1 MSAPFAPARPGPAD
15 TLDVFAGA
23 GGWDCPAREMGLAV
37 LGVEL
42 DRTAC
47 ATRAAAGLPT
57 VRADAAG
64 LDLSRMAGQITG
76 LIASPPCTM
85 FSQAGLQA
93 ARVLLAILAGLIRE
107 GLRGEHTRAKRARE
121 MRAALAASPW
131 PRPRTRPSRK
141 ARAVKVPVHLTRAQ
155 RSAAIAEAVASA
167 ALVAAPARY
176 IAQLRPE
183 WIAMEQ
189 VVEALPLWEVY
200 AAELRA
206 MGYSA
211 WCGVLNAADYGVP
224 QTRRRAVLVASR
236 VRKVTQPPPTHR
248 DPDARL
254 DLMNAGLPVWVS
266 MFDAIGRG
274 ATAVPVPTITAGGT
288 STGGAEPWPTRARAF
303 LASQMAAGQW
313 EFRVD
318 KQAKAVRRPLDRP
331 AQTIKAGH
339 SASSEMAWISPT
351 REASLL
357 DPWEAAVLQSFP
369 RTWPWAGGRGQQF
382 RQIGNAI
389 PCEMAR
395 HVLAMAAGVPPFPA
409 TAAA

>member
-1 MSAPFAPARPGPAD
+1 VSAPFAPAD
-15 TLDVFAGA
+15 TLDLFAGA
-23 GGWDCPAREMGLAV
+23 GGWDCPGEQMGLRI

-64 LDLSRMAGQITG
+64 LDLSRMAGRITG

-85 FSQAGLQA
+85 FSQAGTQA
-93 ARVLLAILAGLIRE
+93 ARLLLAILADLIRD
-107 GLRGEHTRAKRARE
+107 GLRGERTRAKRAAQ
-121 MRAALAASPW
+121 MRAALAASRW

-141 ARAVKVPVHLTRAQ
+141 ARKVKVPVHLTRAQ
-155 RSAAIAEAVASA
+155 RSAVIAAAVQSA

-189 VVEALPLWEVY
+189 VAEALPLWEVY

-211 WCGVLNAADYGVP
+211 WCGTLNAADYGVP
-224 QTRRRAVLVASR
+224 QTRRRAILIASR
-236 VRKVTQPPPTHR
+236 VRKVAMPPPTHR
-248 DPDARL
+248 DPEARL
-254 DLMNAGLPVWVS
+254 DLMNADLPPWMS
-266 MFDAIGRG
+266 MHEAIGRG

-303 LASQMAAGQW
+303 LASQLAAGLW

-318 KQAKAVRRPLDRP
+318 KQAKAVRRTLDRP
-331 AQTIKAGH
+331 AQTIKSGH

-357 DPWEAAVLQSFP
+357 EPWEAAVLQSFP
-369 RTWPWAGGRGQQF
+369 RAWPWAGGRGQQF

-389 PCEMAR
+389 PCELAR
-395 HVLAMAAGVPPFPA
+395 HVLAMASGRPA
-409 TAAA
+409 LPAAAAA